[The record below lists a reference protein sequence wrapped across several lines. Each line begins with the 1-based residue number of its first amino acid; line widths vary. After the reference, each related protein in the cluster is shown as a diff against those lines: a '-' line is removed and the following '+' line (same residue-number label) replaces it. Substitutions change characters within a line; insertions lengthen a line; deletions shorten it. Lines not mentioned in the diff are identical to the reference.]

1 MRKALKKVMS
11 IALTAAMSVSM
22 LTVGAVTA
30 QADDLKVGVILV
42 GDETEG
48 YTKAH
53 MDGISQAA
61 EELGMD
67 ESQIV
72 WKYKVAERPLNESS
86 TKLPRAFA
94 SSIFIVQTESLIFKS
109 GAISHFV
116 ISEDS
121 SAHCPPRSF

>member
-86 TKLPRAFA
+86 TATVKETTVSPVLVLRD
-94 SSIFIVQTESLIFKS
+94 S
-109 GAISHFV
+109 GSRVKRPI
-116 ISEDS
+116 
-121 SAHCPPRSF
+121 RTT